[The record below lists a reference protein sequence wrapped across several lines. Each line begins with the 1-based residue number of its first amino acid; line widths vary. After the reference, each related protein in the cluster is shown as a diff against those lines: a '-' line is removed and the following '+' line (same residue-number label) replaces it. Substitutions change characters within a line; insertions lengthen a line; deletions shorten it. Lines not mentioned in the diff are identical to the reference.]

1 MAVRVAA
8 RTAGSMAVSPGGLG
22 VRWKA
27 DCCTERVVGLT
38 RLLRAWLDRG
48 LVGRLAAG
56 LRMAHSLLP
65 GIQSKNGRV
74 VGGEAEGHT
83 ATS

>member
-8 RTAGSMAVSPGGLG
+8 RTAGSMVVSPGGLG

-27 DCCTERVVGLT
+27 DCCTERVV
-38 RLLRAWLDRG
+38 AWLDRG

-56 LRMAHSLLP
+56 LMMAHSLLP

>member
-8 RTAGSMAVSPGGLG
+8 RRAGSMVVSPGGLG

-27 DCCTERVVGLT
+27 DCCTERVV
-38 RLLRAWLDRG
+38 AWLDRG

-65 GIQSKNGRV
+65 GIQSKMAGWL
-74 VGGEAEGHT
+74 EGKQKVLQT
-83 ATS
+83 PARKSD

>member
-8 RTAGSMAVSPGGLG
+8 RRAGSMAVSPGGLS

-27 DCCTERVVGLT
+27 DCCTEKVVGLIC
-38 RLLRAWLDRG
+38 LLRAWLDQG
-48 LVGRLAAG
+48 LVRRLTVG
-56 LRMAHSLLP
+56 LRMANSLQP
-65 GIQSKNGRV
+65 RIQSKNGSV
-74 VGGEAEGHT
+74 VGGEAEGRT

>member
-8 RTAGSMAVSPGGLG
+8 RTAGSMVVSPGGLG

-27 DCCTERVVGLT
+27 DCCTERVV
-38 RLLRAWLDRG
+38 AWLDRG

-74 VGGEAEGHT
+74 VGGEEEG
-83 ATS
+83 AADASKKE

>member
-8 RTAGSMAVSPGGLG
+8 RTAGSMAVRPGGLG

-27 DCCTERVVGLT
+27 DCCTERVV
-38 RLLRAWLDRG
+38 AWLDRG
-48 LVGRLAAG
+48 LVERLAAG
-56 LRMAHSLLP
+56 LMMAHSLLP